1 MSKDKSNQLGFPEW
15 SPSIRWFHIFRSMI
29 DNGDVVKLGSG
40 AVLTYLVIKSYVD
53 FDKGISF
60 PSLDLIAVKSGQS
73 KRSVSNHIKKLE
85 ELGYVRK
92 IRQSKKGNVYR
103 LREKLPIE
111 VYNKEKKEKEPVM
124 ASFDYVPM
132 GVSQAMTD
140 IRKLIVEGDIPSGSK
155 VHIENLSVN
164 IQVNPKATTAIQQ
177 LNLDQIK
184 DRGIRETLER
194 IIKLNS
200 E

>member
-1 MSKDKSNQLGFPEW
+1 
-15 SPSIRWFHIFRSMI
+15 
-29 DNGDVVKLGSG
+29 
-40 AVLTYLVIKSYVD
+40 
-53 FDKGISF
+53 
-60 PSLDLIAVKSGQS
+60 
-73 KRSVSNHIKKLE
+73 
-85 ELGYVRK
+85 
-92 IRQSKKGNVYR
+92 
-103 LREKLPIE
+103 
-111 VYNKEKKEKEPVM
+111 
-124 ASFDYVPM
+124 M

-184 DRGIRETLER
+184 DRSIRETLER
-194 IIKLNS
+194 IIKLNN

>member
-1 MSKDKSNQLGFPEW
+1 MSNNKSNQLGFPEW

-92 IRQSKKGNVYR
+92 VRQSKKGNVYR

-132 GVSQAMTD
+132 GVGQAMTD

-184 DRGIRETLER
+184 DKTIRETLER
-194 IIKLNS
+194 IMKINS

>member
-1 MSKDKSNQLGFPEW
+1 MPKDNNQLGFPEW

-111 VYNKEKKEKEPVM
+111 VYNKESKAKEPVM

-184 DRGIRETLER
+184 DRSIRETLER
-194 IIKLNS
+194 IIKLNN

>member
-1 MSKDKSNQLGFPEW
+1 MSKDKSQQLGFPEW
-15 SPSIRWFHIFRSMI
+15 SPSLRWFHIFRSMI

-73 KRSVSNHIKKLE
+73 VRSVSNHIKKLE

-92 IRQSKKGNVYR
+92 IKQSKKGNVYR
-103 LREKLPIE
+103 LREKVPVE
-111 VYNKEKKEKEPVM
+111 VYNKDKKEKEPVM
-124 ASFDYVPM
+124 ATWDYVPM

-140 IRKLIVEGDIPSGSK
+140 IRKLMVSGEIPSGSS

-164 IQVNPKATTAIQQ
+164 IQVNPSATTAIQQ

-184 DRGIRETLER
+184 DKTIRETLER
-194 IIKLNS
+194 IVKMS
-200 E
+200 SK

>member
-1 MSKDKSNQLGFPEW
+1 MSKDKSQQLGFPEW
-15 SPSIRWFHIFRSMI
+15 SPSLRWFHIFRSMI

-73 KRSVSNHIKKLE
+73 VRSVSNHIKKLE

-92 IRQSKKGNVYR
+92 IKQSKKGNVYR
-103 LREKLPIE
+103 LREKVPVE

-124 ASFDYVPM
+124 ATWDYVPM

-140 IRKLIVEGDIPSGSK
+140 IRKLMVSGEIPSGSN

-164 IQVNPKATTAIQQ
+164 IQVNPSATTAIQQ

-184 DRGIRETLER
+184 DKTIRETLER
-194 IIKLNS
+194 IVKMS
-200 E
+200 SK